1 MHRLHGTGWLLVGVL
16 LGVGIPVSGLDA
28 RLLGFLEGLVPLP
41 WSRVLLG
48 LLLFWAAAALYFR
61 SHWAATLAELSRRGT
76 EQQTA
81 ARRLSGIV
89 GDAERWAFVLRDNLL
104 EAANLEL
111 PDRTRQLYLDG
122 AAAHADKMITV
133 VDRCRGVLSELE
145 RPEADAA
152 DEKDRGAA

>member
-16 LGVGIPVSGLDA
+16 LGIGIPATGLDTW
-28 RLLGFLEGLVPLP
+28 LLGFLGQFVPLP

-61 SHWAATLAELSRRGT
+61 THWVATLGELNRLGR
-76 EQQTA
+76 QRQAA
-81 ARRLSGIV
+81 ARGLAGIV

-111 PDRTRQLYLDG
+111 PERTRQLYLDG
-122 AAAHADKMITV
+122 AAAHADKMV
-133 VDRCRGVLSELE
+133 AVADRCRGVLSELE
-145 RPEADAA
+145 RPATDAA
-152 DEKDRGAA
+152 GEKDLGAT